1 MQNLVLL
8 YFQDHKNVFI
18 NWCKQNILKIL
29 IYFNFKILILQK
41 YFILHLQNTSSYT
54 KHWNKS
60 LAFLL
65 EFFKVFTLVVD
76 AT

>member
-54 KHWNKS
+54 KHWNKR